1 MSIIIRI
8 PGSLKEW
15 LDNQEEAVCQGNTI
29 QECFN
34 YLENNFPGFCDRIID
49 DNGEMS
55 NVLIFLNGENI
66 RNMEGLDT
74 KVNPDDE
81 IGIIPLAAGG

>member
-15 LDNQEEAVCQGNTI
+15 LDNQEEAVCRGNTI

-49 DNGEMS
+49 DKGEMS